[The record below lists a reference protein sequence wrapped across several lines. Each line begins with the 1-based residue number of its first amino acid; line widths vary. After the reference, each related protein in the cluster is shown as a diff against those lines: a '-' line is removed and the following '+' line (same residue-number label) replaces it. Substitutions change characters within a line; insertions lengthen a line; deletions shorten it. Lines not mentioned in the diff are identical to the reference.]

1 MLDNKISSSINLVG
15 KILIS
20 KIITNIVINKNC
32 IKNLNLGDLTKSKSE
47 TIPTTKIKK
56 INSESN
62 GENLK
67 KIIVT
72 KNVKK
77 NPPDKGIFLKPEY
90 F

>member
-1 MLDNKISSSINLVG
+1 MPVR
-15 KILIS
+15 
-20 KIITNIVINKNC
+20 
-32 IKNLNLGDLTKSKSE
+32 
-47 TIPTTKIKK
+47 KIKK
-56 INSESN
+56 ITNESN

-72 KNVKK
+72 KKVKK

>member
-1 MLDNKISSSINLVG
+1 MLDNNISNNINLVG

-20 KIITNIVINKNC
+20 KIITNVVINKNC
-32 IKNLNLGDLTKSKSE
+32 IKNLNFGDLTKSRSE
-47 TIPTTKIKK
+47 IMPVRKIKK
-56 INSESN
+56 INNESN

-72 KNVKK
+72 KKVKK